1 MKKKTWKREVAFLMF
16 LHLVYLTLVASEA
29 MVALLVTPYIA
40 FMAAVFLADAA
51 GKQVNVFNSINK
63 PTD

>member
-1 MKKKTWKREVAFLMF
+1 MKQKTYKREVAFLMF
-16 LHLVYLTLVASEA
+16 VHLVYLTLAASEQ

-51 GKQVNVFNSINK
+51 GKQVNVFNSLNK
-63 PTD
+63 PSN

>member
-16 LHLVYLTLVASEA
+16 LHLVYLTVTSSTA

-40 FMAAVFLADAA
+40 FMGAVFLADAA
-51 GKQVNVFNSINK
+51 GKQVNVFNSLNK
-63 PTD
+63 PSE